1 MNIHSYVVQC
11 FEFGLQK
18 NYQNPL
24 WVCRINYFSCD
35 PQTDLTHFD
44 VTNLLF
50 KEVIMSRKIKQAA
63 VIGSGVMGGGIAAL
77 LASAGIKTVLLDIVP
92 FDLTDEEKKDPA
104 ARNRFVK
111 AGLDT
116 ILKSK
121 PSLLMQ
127 KKDAALISIGNLED
141 DFDKLAHCDWIIEV
155 VVENLKIKQDLFK
168 RIEPVRKAG
177 SIVSSNTSGIPLK
190 SMSEGLSLEFKQHFL
205 GTHFFNPVRYMHLL
219 EIIKGEETLAEVIDF
234 VADFG
239 ERILGKGIV
248 WAKDTPNFV
257 GNRIGVQGMVKAM
270 QLMVE
275 DGLTIPEVDAL
286 FGKAMGRPKTAMFK
300 TSDLVG
306 LDTMG
311 HVAKNTYELVTED
324 EERDSFVIPEFVDKM
339 IEKKLLGKKTKSGFY
354 KTELTPEWKL
364 IRKVINPAT
373 LEYEDMGK
381 PDFPCL
387 AAAKNANTLPE
398 KMKAIVYG
406 DDRGSVY
413 AWKAVA
419 SQLIYSANRIPE
431 ISDTIVEIDNSMKW
445 GYNFEMGPFETWD
458 AIGVAESVAR
468 MEKDGLAVPEKVKK
482 MLAGGNTAFYKTENG
497 KTLFYDFA
505 VDAYKEI
512 SVSKSIISLDACKGA
527 GKLIKTCPSASLI
540 DLGDGVFCF
549 EFHTKMNA
557 LNGEILEFMH
567 AVLDYV
573 DANGTG
579 LVIGNQA
586 GGMPGAFSAG
596 ADLKFMANLAKEKK
610 YTEMDAFLAGGQ
622 AGIQRARYAS
632 FPVVAAP
639 YGMTLG
645 GGCEICLG
653 ADRIVA
659 HAELF
664 MGLVEIG
671 VGLLPG
677 GGGCLNLYKKLT
689 DSIPDAVTDLD
700 LTKFFLP
707 SFMSIAMA
715 KVSMSGAEARA
726 IGFLGPKDRIVF
738 NRDYQV
744 GEAKKEVLKML
755 DEGYTPPVKRPL
767 KVAGNAAQGMVNA
780 ELFNM
785 QSAKYVSEYDVFL
798 ARRIAFVISGGDV
811 RVNSLVDEELIL
823 QLEREAFVD
832 FWKQEKTI
840 ARVDHMLKTGKPL
853 RN

>member
-1 MNIHSYVVQC
+1 
-11 FEFGLQK
+11 
-18 NYQNPL
+18 
-24 WVCRINYFSCD
+24 
-35 PQTDLTHFD
+35 
-44 VTNLLF
+44 
-50 KEVIMSRKIKQAA
+50 MSRKIKQAA

-77 LASAGIKTVLLDIVP
+77 LASAGIKTLLLDIVP
-92 FDLTDEEKKDPA
+92 FDLTDEDKKDPV
-104 ARNRFVK
+104 ARNRIAK
-111 AGLDT
+111 AGFDT
-116 ILKSK
+116 ILTSK

-127 KKDAALISIGNLED
+127 KKDASLISIGNLED
-141 DFDKLAHCDWIIEV
+141 DFNKLADCDWIIEV

-219 EIIKGEETLAEVIDF
+219 EIIKGKETLPEILSF
-234 VADFG
+234 MGDFG
-239 ERILGKGIV
+239 ERLLGKGIV

-270 QLMVE
+270 QLMVQE
-275 DGLTIPEVDAL
+275 GLTITEVDAL
-286 FGKAMGRPKTAMFK
+286 FGQAMGRPKTAMFK
-300 TSDLVG
+300 TTDLVG

-311 HVAKNTYELVTED
+311 HVAKNTYDLVTED

-339 IEKKLLGKKTKSGFY
+339 IEKNLLGKKVKSGFY
-354 KTELTPEWKL
+354 KTELTPEWKI
-364 IRKVINPAT
+364 IRKVINPET
-373 LEYEDMGK
+373 FEYEEYSK

-387 AAAKNANTLPE
+387 AAAKKAKTLPE

-406 DDRGSVY
+406 DDRGSAY

-445 GYNFEMGPFETWD
+445 GFNFEMGPFETWD
-458 AIGVAESVAR
+458 AIGVAEAVAK
-468 MEKDGLAVPEKVKK
+468 MEQNNLTVPEKVKK
-482 MLAGGNTAFYKTENG
+482 MLAAGNPTFYRTENG
-497 KTLFYDFA
+497 KALFYDFA
-505 VDAYKEI
+505 AETYKEVA
-512 SVSKSIISLDACKGA
+512 VSKTIVSLKVLKGA
-527 GKLIKTCPSASLI
+527 DKLIKTCPSASLI
-540 DLGDGVFCF
+540 DLGDGVFNF

-557 LNGEILEFMH
+557 LNGEIIEFMH
-567 AVLDYV
+567 EALDYV
-573 DANGTG
+573 DDNGAG
-579 LVIGNQA
+579 LIIGNQA

-610 YTEMDAFLAGGQ
+610 YAQMDAFLASGQ
-622 AGIQRARYAS
+622 AGMQRARYSS

-689 DSIPDAVTDLD
+689 AGIPDAVTDLD

-707 SFMSIAMA
+707 AFMSIAMA
-715 KVSMSGAEARA
+715 KVSMSAAEARSN
-726 IGFLGPKDRIVF
+726 GFLGPKDRIVF
-738 NRDYQV
+738 NRDYQI

-755 DEGYTPPVKRPL
+755 DEGYAPPMKRQL
-767 KVAGNAAQGMVNA
+767 KVAGNAAQGMVHA

-785 QSAKYVSEYDVFL
+785 QSAKYVSEHDVFL
-798 ARRIAFVISGGDV
+798 AKRIAFVISGGDV
-811 RVNSLVDEELIL
+811 RANSLVDEELIL

-840 ARVDHMLKTGKPL
+840 ARVEHMLRTGKPL